1 MIANSVAPGHV
12 PLAHLGVIRVQGPD
26 AIAFLHGQLTQDF
39 ALLPPDQARLA
50 AWCSPKGRMLVSL
63 IGFSSVVAEGA
74 EPAVLLVLWRD
85 RIEAMLKRLRMFVL
99 RAKVTLTDV
108 SDELALHGLLGDT
121 ALAAAPELQ
130 RSWQRA
136 HRADGVDVVRLPG
149 AMPPA
154 ALSGASG
161 QALPEL
167 ARALWVAPRGQMPE
181 GPALPLAAWLTAEVW
196 SGVAPVMTA
205 TAEAFV
211 PQMLN
216 YESVG
221 GVNFKKGCYPGQ
233 EIVARS
239 QFRGTLKQRAF
250 VGRVQGAVQNGDE
263 VWTTG
268 EDAGVVGTVALAAP
282 AESADPAEAGSAPW
296 VIASLK
302 LSAVDE
308 RLPLAIGGAS
318 GPALA
323 GLGLPYALAD
333 DL

>member
-1 MIANSVAPGHV
+1 
-12 PLAHLGVIRVQGPD
+12 
-26 AIAFLHGQLTQDF
+26 
-39 ALLPPDQARLA
+39 
-50 AWCSPKGRMLVSL
+50 MLVSMW
-63 IGFSSVVAEGA
+63 GWHCAAAEGA

-85 RIEAMLKRLRMFVL
+85 RVEAMLKRLRMFVL

-108 SDELALHGLLGDT
+108 SDELAIHGLLGDT
-121 ALAAAPELQ
+121 ATAAAPDL
-130 RSWQRA
+130 SLAWQRA
-136 HRADGVDVVRLPG
+136 HRADGADVVRLP
-149 AMPPA
+149 PA
-154 ALSGASG
+154 V
-161 QALPEL
+161 LPAGDEL
-167 ARALWVAPRGQMPE
+167 ARALWVAPAGQVPD
-181 GPALPLAAWLTAEVW
+181 GPALPLADWLTAEAW

-250 VGRVQGAVQNGDE
+250 VGLAHGPAQNGDE

-268 EDAGVVGTVALAAP
+268 DDAGPVGTVALASP
-282 AESADPAEAGSAPW
+282 ANSNGDGHW

-302 LSAVDE
+302 LSAVDAGT
-308 RLPLAIGGAS
+308 PLAIGSAT
-318 GPALA
+318 GPALDQ
-323 GLGLPYALAD
+323 LGLPYKLAED
-333 DL
+333 I